1 MATPTNFNSPAP
13 EGVIGRADSATQSV
27 GSGIQSLAGTIR
39 DKGPQSG
46 VLGNATEGLAGGL
59 ESTGRYLQQG
69 GLSGMGRDLTDLIRR
84 NPVPA
89 LLVGF
94 GLGLLLSRALSSR

>member
-1 MATPTNFNSPAP
+1 MASNFNSTAP
-13 EGVIGRADSATQSV
+13 ESVMGRADDATHAV

-39 DKGPQSG
+39 DRGPHSG
-46 VLGNATEGLAGGL
+46 MLANATEGLASGL
-59 ESTGRYLQQG
+59 ESTGRYLQEG
-69 GLSGMGRDLTDLIRR
+69 GLSGMGSDLTNLIRR

-94 GLGLLLSRALSSR
+94 GLGILLSRALSSR